1 MQNQSSEEANAMQE
15 LWDAAINLL
24 QSFDRPANQ
33 AFVQTADQAEA
44 DAQAGLFGVYLSA
57 IDYDDEYYTLMDS
70 IAAYRAHDFTY
81 DGGVILIAKY
91 QAYDLAVAVADD
103 LHQVIM
109 QKLPVSDFKKRHNLQ
124 LSGPATESIDYN
136 QSIVNLTEFYGDSE
150 FRVIPWCTQQSLDL
164 KCLNLDE
171 DQENENFEEDYE
183 TLWAVIEELME
194 KQDHDRLDQLR
205 AALKIGKFAFV
216 HPTPETQC

>member
-33 AFVQTADQAEA
+33 TFVQTADQAEA

-57 IDYDDEYYTLMDS
+57 IDYDDQYYTLMDS

-81 DGGVILIAKY
+81 DSGVTPIAKY
-91 QAYDLAVAVADD
+91 PAYDLALTVADD

-124 LSGPATESIDYN
+124 LSRAVTEAIEYH
-136 QSIVNLTEFYGDSE
+136 QTTVNLADFYGDSE
-150 FRVIPWCTQQSLDL
+150 FRVIPWCAQQGLDL
-164 KCLNLDE
+164 ECLKFDE
-171 DQENENFEEDYE
+171 DEEIDEFEEDYE
-183 TLWAVIEELME
+183 TLWEVIEELME
-194 KQDHDRLDQLR
+194 KEDHDRLDQLR

-216 HPTPETQC
+216 HPAPQTQC